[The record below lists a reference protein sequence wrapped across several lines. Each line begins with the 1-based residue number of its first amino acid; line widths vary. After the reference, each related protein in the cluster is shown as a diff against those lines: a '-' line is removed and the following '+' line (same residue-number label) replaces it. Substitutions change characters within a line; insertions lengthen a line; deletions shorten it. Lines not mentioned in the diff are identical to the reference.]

1 MNYEHIG
8 ILHPSSRRGSA
19 APAQTYYIPK
29 DICSCKQEGAATRLD
44 ADSENS
50 CVCLF
55 LHILLSPSPFIFYLF
70 ESQDDILWNNFK
82 ETEMHFEMNAM
93 HDDRKKGS
101 F

>member
-50 CVCLF
+50 CVSSYTFSLVHSGPENLKKSSF
-55 LHILLSPSPFIFYLF
+55 TKNVL
-70 ESQDDILWNNFK
+70 NNFH
-82 ETEMHFEMNAM
+82 EN
-93 HDDRKKGS
+93 
-101 F
+101 

>member
-1 MNYEHIG
+1 MYYYYV
-8 ILHPSSRRGSA
+8 A
-19 APAQTYYIPK
+19 ANKALQQDLMQIPK
-29 DICSCKQEGAATRLD
+29 IAV
-44 ADSENS
+44 
-50 CVCLF
+50 CVSSYTFSLV
-55 LHILLSPSPFIFYLF
+55 LLLSFFYLF

>member
-1 MNYEHIG
+1 MYY
-8 ILHPSSRRGSA
+8 
-19 APAQTYYIPK
+19 YYIAANKEALQQDLMQIPK
-29 DICSCKQEGAATRLD
+29 IAV
-44 ADSENS
+44 

-93 HDDRKKGS
+93 HDDRKNGS
-101 F
+101 LRSVTI

>member
-1 MNYEHIG
+1 M
-8 ILHPSSRRGSA
+8 
-19 APAQTYYIPK
+19 YYILLH
-29 DICSCKQEGAATRLD
+29 SCKQGAATRLD

-55 LHILLSPSPFIFYLF
+55 LHILLSPSLFIFYLF

-101 F
+101 LRSVTI